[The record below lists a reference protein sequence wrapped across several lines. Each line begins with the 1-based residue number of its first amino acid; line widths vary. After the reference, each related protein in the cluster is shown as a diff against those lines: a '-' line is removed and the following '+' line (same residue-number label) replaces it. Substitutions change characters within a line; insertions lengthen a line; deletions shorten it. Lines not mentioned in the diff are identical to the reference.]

1 MRRQDRT
8 SSRGRWSGRRSLSS
22 ASLQSPGSPSPRRI
36 RSSEGVSSPTL
47 RLSDDGRL
55 GINVAIA
62 KHLSGGCVQD
72 LDSVERHY
80 RHLSGSGNRRK
91 PVLSSDPILRPS
103 KSLEKIIVDP
113 QNPSLEAAAAAKA
126 PLSPVRQALGMGNRN
141 LSLPGNLDQLDLS
154 SLSLDSSDSKQQLS
168 PTKEDGVKEYWTTFD
183 SGGPSKRDDE
193 EGGRP
198 QSSSPGKPA
207 GLVRQMSNVEFSGA
221 ALKGSSKSG

>member
-168 PTKEDGVKEYWTTFD
+168 PTKEDGVKEYWTAFD